1 LTTASRDA
9 TPETAVGSPL
19 TERFLRGLGRNR
31 RAWIVAWSAV
41 PLVEWFIFTGAI
53 RLSAQPF
60 EEHEAMELL
69 VTQVVLAYVVFVL
82 LVGTGLLAFRARSVA
97 GSVDVLLGQ
106 PVAPPLFQ
114 RISSTVGPLVITAVA
129 AAVISIGGFV
139 QYGPLPPLVAVPL
152 LTLYLLPILT
162 FVWVYIAILVDID
175 RLGRHQLR
183 LEAFPEDRTLG
194 LKEVGALASTGLGL
208 LLFAAVPVML
218 VGVDEPVTLGISLVI
233 VAVAVGVFILSMWR
247 LHGQMSSAKARFVD
261 RTQQLYAN
269 AYAPLRVEPTI
280 AVMEKQASALRA
292 ADSLDQRAH
301 GLPTW
306 PIDESTSRF
315 MVVIVTG
322 VVTSLVVRGLFAA
335 TGA

>member
-1 LTTASRDA
+1 
-9 TPETAVGSPL
+9 
-19 TERFLRGLGRNR
+19 
-31 RAWIVAWSAV
+31 
-41 PLVEWFIFTGAI
+41 
-53 RLSAQPF
+53 
-60 EEHEAMELL
+60 
-69 VTQVVLAYVVFVL
+69 
-82 LVGTGLLAFRARSVA
+82 
-97 GSVDVLLGQ
+97 
-106 PVAPPLFQ
+106 
-114 RISSTVGPLVITAVA
+114 
-129 AAVISIGGFV
+129 V

-335 TGA
+335 IGA